1 MATSPNAVD
10 FDLLYK
16 NFKDLVFEKYGKK
29 LSDKDPLVL
38 QFMMQELFT
47 RELSKRLSEFVTLSN
62 GKLMT
67 LADLWE
73 KRENESFEKLSKKVD
88 EVNSNISSKIN
99 NELQDALN
107 NTVGKTFQNWAE
119 KFAQVLE
126 NKSNNLKSLNKLTY
140 YLVGIS
146 SFLIGCSLV
155 LLLGKILHVSF

>member
-1 MATSPNAVD
+1 MATSPNSVD

-73 KRENESFEKLSKKVD
+73 KRENESFEKLSNKVD

-107 NTVGKTFQNWAE
+107 NTVGKTFQVWAE

-126 NKSNNLKSLNKLTY
+126 NKSNNLRALNKLTY
-140 YLVGIS
+140 YLVGTS
-146 SFLIGCSLV
+146 AFLIGCTFV
-155 LLLGKILHVSF
+155 FLLCNILHVSF